1 MAGAAPSVLR
11 VDLVSDVVCPWCYV
25 GLRGFLIAAAQRP
38 HIPVALS
45 FRPYQLDPDV
55 PPEGADRQARLLAK
69 FGGDAQRLK
78 EITAAVVE
86 AGEAVGIRF
95 AFDRIARTPNTL
107 DCHRLLRW
115 AQGGGAGAGPGAGLA
130 AAEALF
136 QAYFLEGEDLTQRA
150 TLVAIARGLGLDGA
164 VVEQLLESGA
174 DVDAVQAELEIARR
188 MGITG
193 VPCFIFDSQLAVMG
207 AQAPE
212 RFVRAID
219 TAWEEAQ
226 KRAQA

>member
-1 MAGAAPSVLR
+1 MTDAAPSVLR

-38 HIPVALS
+38 QIPVALT
-45 FRPYQLDPDV
+45 FRPYQLDPEV
-55 PPEGADRQARLLAK
+55 PPEGADRHARLLAK
-69 FGGDAQRLK
+69 FGGDAGRLK
-78 EITAAVVE
+78 EITGAVVD

-95 AFDRIARTPNTL
+95 AFDLIVRTPNTL

-115 AQGGGAGAGPGAGLA
+115 AQGGGAGAGPGAALA

-136 QAYFLEGEDLTQRA
+136 RAYFLEGEDLSQRA
-150 TLVAIARGLGLDGA
+150 TLVSIARGLGLDGA
-164 VVEQLLESGA
+164 VVAGLLESDA
-174 DVDAVQAELEIARR
+174 DVAAVRAELDVARR

-219 TAWEEAQ
+219 AAWE
-226 KRAQA
+226 QASMRQRS